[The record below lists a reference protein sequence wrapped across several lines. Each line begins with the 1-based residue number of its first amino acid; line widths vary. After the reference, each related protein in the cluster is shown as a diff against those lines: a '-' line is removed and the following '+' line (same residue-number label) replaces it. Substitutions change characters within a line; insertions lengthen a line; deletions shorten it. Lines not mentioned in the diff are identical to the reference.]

1 MYTLL
6 GYLPELLLPSKTPI
20 ARYVKEHIFEPLGM
34 NSTTY
39 SYEVASATG
48 NLADGMTRQGVN
60 FTANPFGNG
69 TVRAKPFWSQVGGED
84 GNSVY
89 QLFVRPLRDAHQI
102 VDSGFRSRR
111 YHQQRYRHGKRLDI
125 LYLIVSHV

>member
-1 MYTLL
+1 MKYLRPSAEFRDIWQYNNIMYTLL

-20 ARYVKEHIFEPLGM
+20 ARYIKERIFEPLGM

-39 SYEVASATG
+39 SYEVASASG

-60 FTANPFGNG
+60 FTENPFANG
-69 TVRAKPFWSQVGGED
+69 TIRAKPFWSQIGGED

-89 QLFVRPLRDAHQI
+89 YAVC
-102 VDSGFRSRR
+102 
-111 YHQQRYRHGKRLDI
+111 
-125 LYLIVSHV
+125 